1 MSHGSITSRTI
12 GFGLTIFLLL
22 GVSGRTSKSAGAK
35 VQECS
40 VEIVSPKAGVKVRR
54 DALVS
59 GTAQLPAN
67 GYLWVLA
74 HKKGL
79 KQWWP
84 QGEGEVEIQD
94 GKWDVL
100 VKFGKEGA
108 NENGI
113 FEIAAVVVDKQG
125 NEDLKRWVE
134 DAPKNGY
141 LPTNFPNPL
150 QNCPIA
156 RVSVDKVGD

>member
-1 MSHGSITSRTI
+1 MLIW
-12 GFGLTIFLLL
+12 LLL
-22 GVSGRTSKSAGAK
+22 SLTVKAPQVSEAK
-35 VQECS
+35 IPECS
-40 VEIVSPKAGVKVRR
+40 VEIVSPKAGAKVRR
-54 DALVS
+54 DSLVS
-59 GTAQLPAN
+59 GSAKIPTN

-74 HKKGL
+74 HKKGV

-84 QGEGEVEIQD
+84 QGGGEVEIQD

-108 NENGI
+108 QEVGV
-113 FEIAAVVVDKQG
+113 FEIAAVVVDKQT

-141 LPTNFPNPL
+141 LPTSFPNAF
-150 QNCPIA
+150 QGCPIV
-156 RVSVDKVGD
+156 RLSVDKVGD